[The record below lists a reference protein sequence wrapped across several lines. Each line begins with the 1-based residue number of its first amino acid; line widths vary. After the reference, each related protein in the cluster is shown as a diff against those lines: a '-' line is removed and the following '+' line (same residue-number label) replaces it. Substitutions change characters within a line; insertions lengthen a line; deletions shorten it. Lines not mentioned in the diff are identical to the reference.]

1 MTKDKRQKEK
11 DIRQKT
17 KGKRQKIKGKKKK
30 KTSYNL
36 TFNLLQQTVT
46 LTYRRNGWQR

>member
-36 TFNLLQQTVT
+36 TFNLLQ
-46 LTYRRNGWQR
+46 